1 MVYIF
6 YTYMNYIRKY
16 SSEDWRQLMATGQFV
31 FMLHSHLPFYR
42 KAGMWPFGE
51 ENLYECMAET
61 YVPLVNA
68 ISELY
73 YEEGIK
79 AKLTVG
85 ITPILAEQLNDEH
98 LQNGFVEYLDEK
110 IKSVSK
116 DLDRYPDEKVPY
128 SQHLKYLAKYYFDWY
143 SNIKDSFVNKYNKD
157 LIAQFKKLQELG
169 CIEIT
174 TSGATHGFS
183 PLLATDNN
191 LNAQFKVGSDTT
203 KRLFGKKAQGA
214 WLPECAYRQGYE
226 YVGKDGQKHWRPAI
240 EVTLENNDIEYFF
253 TESHVIEGGNSI
265 GCRRVVGIYGNI
277 EYIPLPDRE
286 PTGYDTYSA
295 YWLPDAQVA
304 VMGRN
309 DRAGYQV
316 WSAADGYP
324 GDGCYREFHKKDDK
338 SGMNYWRITSP
349 TTDLG
354 DKMLYDPVLALN
366 QVNSNSDHY
375 TTMLYHLLNDYKQSH
390 GGKEGLVMVSFDT
403 ELYGHWWFEGIEFIK
418 QVIRKLNNFL
428 PQIERM
434 TAGEYLKAHPPTEA
448 IQIPESSWGQG
459 GHFYVWNNHL
469 TEWMWPIIHSC
480 EKRITSIADRYP
492 EIPDNKLLHR
502 ALNQLARENLLLQS
516 SDWPFLITTWQAK
529 DYATDRF
536 REHVDRFEFIADM
549 IDSGNIDDAKLKEIE
564 SIDNCFSEIDYRVY
578 FSIED
583 GVIPQQS
590 KKLAPLYTD

>member
-1 MVYIF
+1 MTV
-6 YTYMNYIRKY
+6 
-16 SSEDWRQLMATGQFV
+16 GQFV
-31 FMLHSHLPFYR
+31 FMLHSHLPYYR

-61 YVPLVNA
+61 YVPLLNA

-73 YEEGIK
+73 DDEGIK

-98 LQNGFVEYLDEK
+98 LQNGFIEYLDAR
-110 IKSVSK
+110 ITAISK
-116 DLDRYPDEKVPY
+116 DLDRYPDPEVAH
-128 SQHLKYLAKYYFDWY
+128 SQHLKYLAKYYFDWF
-143 SNIKDSFVNKYNKD
+143 NHIKDSFINKYNKD
-157 LIAQFKKLQELG
+157 LISAFKKYQDLG

-183 PLLATDNN
+183 PLLATDSN
-191 LNAQFKVGSDTT
+191 LNAQFKIGSDTT
-203 KRLFGKKAQGA
+203 KRLFGKKAKGC

-226 YVGKDGQKHWRPAI
+226 YIGKDGQKKWRPAI
-240 EVTLENNDIEYFF
+240 EVTLQNNDIEYFF

-265 GCRRVVGIYGNI
+265 GNRRVIGVYGNI
-277 EYIPLPDRE
+277 EYIPLPERE

-309 DRAGYQV
+309 DRAGFQV

-338 SGMNYWRITSP
+338 SGGHYWRITSS

-354 DKMLYDPVLALN
+354 DKMLYDPVLAMS
-366 QVNSNSDHY
+366 QVNLNSDHY
-375 TTMLYHLLNDYKQSH
+375 TTLIYHLLNDYKLSH
-390 GGKEGLVMVSFDT
+390 DGKEGLVMVSFDT
-403 ELYGHWWFEGIEFIK
+403 ELFGHWWFEGVEFIK
-418 QVIRKLNNFL
+418 QVIRKFNNYL
-428 PQIERM
+428 PQVERM

-459 GHFYVWNNHL
+459 GHFYVWQNHL
-469 TEWMWPIIHSC
+469 TEWMWPIIHGC
-480 EKRITSIADRYP
+480 EKRIIDIASKYEKIP
-492 EIPDNKLLHR
+492 EDKLLHR

-536 REHVDRFEFIADM
+536 REHVERFETIADM
-549 IDSGNIDDAKLKEIE
+549 IESGNIDENALSEIE
-564 SIDNCFSEIDYRVY
+564 SIDNCFPVIDYRAY
-578 FSIED
+578 LPIEE
-583 GVIPQQS
+583 GKIPQQEE
-590 KKLAPLYTD
+590 KLKPLYQ

>member
-1 MVYIF
+1 
-6 YTYMNYIRKY
+6 
-16 SSEDWRQLMATGQFV
+16 MALGQFV

-98 LQNGFVEYLDEK
+98 LKQGFVEYLDEK

-116 DLDRYPDEKVPY
+116 DLERYPDEKVPY

-143 SNIKDSFVNKYNKD
+143 SNIKDSFVNKYHMD
-157 LIAQFKKLQELG
+157 LIAQFKKLQDLG

-203 KRLFGKKAQGA
+203 KRLFGKKAKGA

-240 EVTLENNDIEYFF
+240 EVTLQNNDIEYFF

-277 EYIPLPDRE
+277 EYIPLPKRE

-309 DRAGYQV
+309 DRAGFQV

-338 SGMNYWRITSP
+338 SGMNYWRITSS

-375 TTMLYHLLNDYKQSH
+375 TSLLYGLLEDYKKSH
-390 GGKEGLVMVSFDT
+390 NGKEGLIMVSFDT

-418 QVIRKLNNFL
+418 QVIRKLSKFL

-434 TAGEYLKAHPPTEA
+434 TAGEYLHSHPPVEA

-480 EKRITSIADRYP
+480 EKRITSIADKYP
-492 EIPDNKLLHR
+492 EIPEDKLLHR

-536 REHVDRFEFIADM
+536 REHVDRFDFIANM
-549 IDSGNIDDAKLKEIE
+549 IESGNIDDLKLKEIE
-564 SIDNCFSEIDYRVY
+564 SIDNCFSEIDYRIY
-578 FSIED
+578 QSIEE

-590 KKLAPLYTD
+590 KKLAPLYKD

>member
-1 MVYIF
+1 
-6 YTYMNYIRKY
+6 
-16 SSEDWRQLMATGQFV
+16 MATGQFV
-31 FMLHSHLPFYR
+31 FMLHSHLPYYR

-73 YEEGIK
+73 YDEGIK

-85 ITPILAEQLNDEH
+85 ITPILAEQLNDEY

-116 DLDRYPDEKVPY
+116 DLERYPDEKVPH

-143 SNIKDSFVNKYNKD
+143 TNIKDSFVNKYNKD
-157 LIAQFKKLQELG
+157 LISTFKKLQDLG

-203 KRLFGKKAQGA
+203 KRLFGKKAKGA

-226 YVGKDGQKHWRPAI
+226 YVDKDGKKHWRPAI
-240 EVTLENNDIEYFF
+240 EVTLQNNDIEYFF

-277 EYIPLPDRE
+277 EYIPLPERE

-338 SGMNYWRITSP
+338 SGMNYWRITSS

-390 GGKEGLVMVSFDT
+390 GGKEGLIMVSFDT

-418 QVIRKLNNFL
+418 QVIRKLNNYL

-434 TAGEYLKAHPPTEA
+434 TAGEYLQAHPPVEA

-480 EKRITSIADRYP
+480 EKRITEIADRYQTIP
-492 EIPDNKLLHR
+492 ENKLLHR

-549 IDSGNIDDAKLKEIE
+549 IDSGNIDDSKLKEIE
-564 SIDNCFSEIDYRVY
+564 SIDNCFSDIDYRVY
-578 FSIED
+578 MSIEE

-590 KKLAPLYTD
+590 AKLAPLYTD

>member
-1 MVYIF
+1 
-6 YTYMNYIRKY
+6 
-16 SSEDWRQLMATGQFV
+16 MATGQFV

-73 YEEGIK
+73 YDEGIK
-79 AKLTVG
+79 AKLTIG

-116 DLDRYPDEKVPY
+116 DLERYPDEKVPY

-143 SNIKDSFVNKYNKD
+143 SNIKNSFVNKYNKD
-157 LIAQFKKLQELG
+157 LISAFKNLQDLG

-203 KRLFGKKAQGA
+203 KRLFGKKAKGA

-226 YVGKDGQKHWRPAI
+226 YIGKDGQKHWRPAI
-240 EVTLENNDIEYFF
+240 EVTLQNNDIEYFF

-265 GCRRVVGIYGNI
+265 GCRRVVGVYGNI

-366 QVNSNSDHY
+366 QVNLNSDHY

-390 GGKEGLVMVSFDT
+390 NGKEGLIMVSFDT

-418 QVIRKLNNFL
+418 QVIRKLNNYL

-434 TAGEYLKAHPPTEA
+434 TAGEYLKEHPPVEA

-480 EKRITSIADRYP
+480 EKRITRIVDRYETIP
-492 EIPDNKLLHR
+492 EDKLLHR

-549 IDSGNIDDAKLKEIE
+549 IESGNIDDSKLKEIE
-564 SIDNCFSEIDYRVY
+564 SIDNCFSDIDYRVY
-578 FSIED
+578 LSIED

>member
-1 MVYIF
+1 
-6 YTYMNYIRKY
+6 
-16 SSEDWRQLMATGQFV
+16 MATGQFV
-31 FMLHSHLPFYR
+31 FMLHSHLPYYR

-73 YEEGIK
+73 YDEGIK

-85 ITPILAEQLNDEH
+85 ITPILAEQLNDEY

-116 DLDRYPDEKVPY
+116 DLERYPDEKVPH

-157 LIAQFKKLQELG
+157 LISTFKKLQDLG

-203 KRLFGKKAQGA
+203 KRLFGKKAKGA

-226 YVGKDGQKHWRPAI
+226 YVGKDGKKHWRPAI
-240 EVTLENNDIEYFF
+240 EVTLQNNDIEYFF

-277 EYIPLPDRE
+277 EYIPLPERE

-338 SGMNYWRITSP
+338 SGMNYWRITSS

-390 GGKEGLVMVSFDT
+390 GGKEGLIMVSFDT

-418 QVIRKLNNFL
+418 QVIRKLNNYL

-434 TAGEYLKAHPPTEA
+434 TAGEYLQAHPPVEA

-480 EKRITSIADRYP
+480 EKRITEIADRYQTIP
-492 EIPDNKLLHR
+492 ENKLLHR

-549 IDSGNIDDAKLKEIE
+549 IDSGNIDDSKLKEIE
-564 SIDNCFSEIDYRVY
+564 SIDNCFSDIDYRVY
-578 FSIED
+578 MSIEE

-590 KKLAPLYTD
+590 AKLAPLYTD